1 MIVYAFYSRVLNPL
15 INLIASNLFL
25 NIESFFNIFLSK
37 LMKLL
42 TQKNQIQP
50 DLLKVY
56 VKIFLTMWQFFSF
69 F

>member
-42 TQKNQIQP
+42 T
-50 DLLKVY
+50 
-56 VKIFLTMWQFFSF
+56 
-69 F
+69 